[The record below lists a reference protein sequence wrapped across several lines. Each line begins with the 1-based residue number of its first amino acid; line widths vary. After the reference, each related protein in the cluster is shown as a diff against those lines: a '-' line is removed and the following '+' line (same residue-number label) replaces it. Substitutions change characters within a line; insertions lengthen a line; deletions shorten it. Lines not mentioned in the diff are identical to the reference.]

1 MCELTRCATI
11 IAACRAVIIVA
22 HRVNC
27 YKTTTQSIEM
37 LEGIRRVFSIPELKA
52 KIYLTILLLAVCRL
66 GSFIPVP
73 GINGELAVSFFRH
86 ATGGSQNLFQMVDI
100 FSGGAFSQ
108 MTVIALGVTPYISAS
123 IIIQLLVALIPSF
136 QREVRENGDAG
147 KRKVNRWN
155 RYLTIVLSIIQSALF
170 AKYAL
175 QINLSRPGIVA
186 GELLDIT
193 ALGTP
198 WLFYLITICTMT
210 TGTMLLMWIGEQI
223 TERGIGNGISL
234 IICLGILSQI
244 PTALG
249 LILQQL
255 NLDSQESGQMNF
267 SSILVLAG
275 LFIAV
280 TIATIMIIQGHRRI
294 PLQHARRVVGRKE
307 VQGGSSY
314 IPLKVNYA
322 GVIPVIFASSLLM
335 FPATLGTF
343 IGKGNWIG
351 EVANWLSPGS
361 TLNLVLFVLLII
373 FFTYFWT
380 ATQFRPDQIASDL
393 KKNGAFIPGIRQ
405 GKPTQDYL
413 ESTMN
418 RITLLGA
425 VFLALI
431 AILPNIV
438 SRLLG
443 VSHTI
448 SYFFGGTALLI
459 LVGVVLD
466 TMKQI
471 ESHLLTKRY
480 DGFMKKGRITG
491 R

>member
-1 MCELTRCATI
+1 
-11 IAACRAVIIVA
+11 
-22 HRVNC
+22 
-27 YKTTTQSIEM
+27 M
-37 LEGIRRVFSIPELKA
+37 LDGLKRVFQIPELKS
-52 KIYLTILLLAVCRL
+52 KILLTLFLLAVCRL

-73 GINGELAVSFFRH
+73 GINGEVAVSFFRQ

-100 FSGGAFSQ
+100 FSGGAFSH
-108 MTVIALGVTPYISAS
+108 MTVIALGVAPYISAS
-123 IIIQLLVALIPSF
+123 IILQLLVALIPSM
-136 QREVRENGDAG
+136 QRDMRENPESG
-147 KRKVNRWN
+147 KRKINRWT
-155 RYLTIVLSIIQSALF
+155 RFLTIILSFIQAAFF

-193 ALGTP
+193 AFGLP
-198 WLFYLITICTMT
+198 WLFYLIIIFTMT
-210 TGTMLLMWIGEQI
+210 TGTMVLMWIGEQI
-223 TERGIGNGISL
+223 TEKGIGNGMSL

-244 PTALG
+244 PTAFG

-255 NLDSQESGQMNF
+255 NLDSQEAGQMNF
-267 SSILVLAG
+267 SSILVLATI
-275 LFIAV
+275 FIVV
-280 TIATIMIIQGHRRI
+280 TLATILVIQGHRRI
-294 PLQHARRVVGRKE
+294 PLQYARRVIGRKE
-307 VQGGSSY
+307 VQGGNSY
-314 IPLKVNYA
+314 IPLKINYA

-343 IGKGNWIG
+343 VGRGNWLG
-351 EVANWLSPGS
+351 QVAGWLSPGG
-361 TLNLVLFVLLII
+361 TLYLVMFVALII

-380 ATQFRPDQIASDL
+380 ATQFRPDQIASDM

-431 AILPNIV
+431 AILPTMV

-443 VSHTI
+443 VSQTI

-480 DGFMKKGRITG
+480 DGFMKKGRLKG